1 MDKNITTPTAA
12 ALIIG
17 NEILSGRTE
26 DENISA
32 IARKLASLGIP
43 LVEVRVVP
51 DVESRIVEALNALRS
66 AYTYVFTTGG
76 IGPTH
81 DDITLFAIA
90 TAFGVPLLEHPDAVA
105 ALEAYYA
112 PEPLNP
118 ARRRMA
124 LAPKGAVLIKNPV
137 TAAPGVRMDN
147 VFALAG
153 VPEIMRGML
162 DAIGP
167 LLVPGVKNAVCTVR
181 CVCMPESVI
190 ADELT
195 VLAAQERDVD
205 IGSYPT
211 FRQGAIGLALVVH
224 GPDAVKVKKVAE
236 ALAEMIR
243 AKGVV
248 PQVSEGY

>member
-1 MDKNITTPTAA
+1 MDRNITTPTAG

-26 DENISA
+26 DENISV
-32 IARKLASLGIP
+32 IARKLASRGIP
-43 LVEVRVVP
+43 LAEVRVVP
-51 DVESRIVEALNALRS
+51 DVEEKIVESLNALRV

-81 DDITLFAIA
+81 DDITLPAIA
-90 TAFGVPLLEHPDAVA
+90 AAFGVPLIEHPDALA
-105 ALEAYYA
+105 ALKAYYA

-124 LAPKGAVLIKNPV
+124 LAPQGATLIKNPV
-137 TAAPGVRMDN
+137 TAAPGVRMEN

-153 VPEIMRGML
+153 VPEIMRGMMDTFVDFL
-162 DAIGP
+162 T
-167 LLVPGVKNAVCTVR
+167 PGVKNVVCSVR

-211 FRQGAIGLALVVH
+211 FRQGTIGLALVVR
-224 GPDAVKVKKVAE
+224 GPDAIKVKKVTE

-243 AKGVV
+243 AKGIV